1 MGSEHSES
9 IQRSH
14 SWERALIIEYPR
26 ELQRRFEQALIQ
38 GEYAVG
44 EVVVART
51 LADRFQ
57 VSAEEM
63 KRVLCAARRKGLADG
78 VEETTDAFRILG
90 LAKTE
95 MESVFTHTAK
105 AGFKPTSLVRV
116 VEVEPATQE
125 VAEKLEVEAGS
136 PVYRYVR
143 TRNVDGQP
151 LANQTNYIPFEV
163 CPGLEHDDVF
173 RYSFQKLL
181 EEKYFAILFEMQEQ
195 FRLVP
200 ATAEDREILDLPEGS
215 RVLII
220 ERIGLG
226 ATGWPLVWANI
237 RIHPERYDYVSA
249 LWPQAAHLLTDVD
262 SQ

>member
-1 MGSEHSES
+1 MDSEQSKS
-9 IQRSH
+9 IQRSRIR
-14 SWERALIIEYPR
+14 ERTLSTEYPG
-26 ELQRRFEQALIQ
+26 ELQRRFEQAIIQ

-44 EVVVART
+44 EVVVAHN

-57 VSAEEM
+57 VPVEEM
-63 KRVLCAARRKGLADG
+63 RQILCASRRKGLVD
-78 VEETTDAFRILG
+78 EIETDSGYRVLG
-90 LAKTE
+90 LAKTD

-105 AGFKPTSLVRV
+105 AGLKPTSLVRV

-125 VAEKLEVEAGS
+125 VAEKLEVEVGS

-143 TRNVDGQP
+143 TRNVGGQA

-181 EEKYFAILFEMQEQ
+181 EEKYFAILFKMQEQ

-200 ATAEDREILDLPEGS
+200 ATAEDRGILDLPQGS
-215 RVLII
+215 PVLII

-237 RIHPERYDYVSA
+237 HIHPERYDYVSA
-249 LWPQAAHLLTDVD
+249 LWPQAAHLLKDIG